1 MTPLLIGLASV
12 VVVILIAVAVGMR
25 HVRNE
30 ERADLDDLPGG
41 RGAANG
47 RHDPNWASDRRRP
60 RPDRQPAR
68 PADSARSRG
77 AGEWSA
83 RRADR
88 GSADAGRGYGERD
101 DEPDF
106 RTAQRQEARSQ
117 PRGRQ
122 VRGRRDDVGDWPSTE
137 WDKLSDADY
146 WKEVASDRPLVTT
159 ARAAQPG
166 QDPPPAGPAR
176 DIGAARRPAQAAPRP
191 AEPRHD
197 ADRPTVAV
205 GLPVRGVP
213 QPAAAG
219 SGRDFLAAP
228 AVGHGQDLRGQRP
241 GIGPA
246 DDDPLTSPS
255 FPKITSDS
263 RSYHGRPAAPAAN
276 SADPAMYGAP
286 SAQPASYGTG
296 GARPANGR
304 GLNGHGGTN
313 GYGSANTGHGA
324 NGSSGANGR
333 GGASGYAGPDNGY
346 GSANGRRGNNGYG
359 ANGYG
364 TSHAD
369 SSSATTAPRSYRPD
383 AGPAA
388 GSYGTPS
395 LPPGARPSGP
405 AAGVPAGQ
413 PQPVRPPAASQPATE
428 SPAGNPYGSYV
439 TSDLPGYQGQPA
451 AAYQIG
457 HPGGGYAGDPAGQ
470 GNGHGGS
477 HYLPGPPPGA
487 SAPPLGSGAAGWYP
501 GIPAAMPSA
510 PVPGGL
516 PGQAG
521 SGGQLSPS
529 GYAAMP
535 NGAGRHDPAGYQPAG
550 YDSGAGAPGRPPAGR
565 HSAGPDAARYLPP
578 EGYRQDGYGRG

>member
-47 RHDPNWASDRRRP
+47 RHDPGWASDRRRP

-68 PADSARSRG
+68 PAGSARSRG
-77 AGEWSA
+77 AGEWPA

-106 RTAQRQEARSQ
+106 RTAQ
-117 PRGRQ
+117 RGRQ

-166 QDPPPAGPAR
+166 QDPLPAGPAH
-176 DIGAARRPAQAAPRP
+176 DIGAAPRPAQAAPRA

-197 ADRPTVAV
+197 ADRPAVAA

-228 AVGHGQDLRGQRP
+228 AVGHGQEPRGQRP
-241 GIGPA
+241 AIGPA

-263 RSYHGRPAAPAAN
+263 RSYHSRPAAPAAN
-276 SADPAMYGAP
+276 SADPAMYRAP

-296 GARPANGR
+296 GARSANGR

-313 GYGSANTGHGA
+313 GY
-324 NGSSGANGR
+324 SGANGR
-333 GGASGYAGPDNGY
+333 GGASGYAGASNGY
-346 GSANGRRGNNGYG
+346 ASANGRRGNNGYSG

-364 TSHAD
+364 ASHAD

-383 AGPAA
+383 AGPAG

-413 PQPVRPPAASQPATE
+413 PQPVGPPALSQPATE

-439 TSDLPGYQGQPA
+439 TSDLPGYPGQPA
-451 AAYQIG
+451 AAYPIG
-457 HPGGGYAGDPAGQ
+457 HPGGGYAGAPAGQ

-487 SAPPLGSGAAGWYP
+487 SASPLGSGAAGWYP
-501 GIPAAMPSA
+501 GMPAAMPSA
-510 PVPGGL
+510 PVPGGP

-535 NGAGRHDPAGYQPAG
+535 NGAGRHDPAGYQPVG
-550 YDSGAGAPGRPPAGR
+550 YDSAAGAPGRPPAGR